1 MAQVA
6 PADPGRVCVSITWFA
21 PWLVL
26 AAYALLIWVMTP
38 RAISAAQF
46 FGGGSRRGVPPG
58 AWLLGVSAA
67 MSWVM
72 AKSVYNAMN
81 LSASFG
87 FIGGLAYGSYWLSFI
102 VVGIAVYFMRTRG
115 GYTSLPQFLRHKYGA
130 SAAKMFMVVIAIR
143 LFNEVWS
150 NTKVT
155 SQFFGPEGSAPYWT
169 AAVVMT
175 AFTVYYSLR
184 GGLRSSIL
192 TDAMQAL
199 VMAVLLV
206 VMLAALT
213 PGFVEHG
220 FPSVATGEV
229 SPTMHA
235 GGLTFLALALVQCL
249 SYGFH
254 DPVLTDRAFVSR
266 PASMVQAF
274 IVAAILGGVLIALFS
289 LAGVYALAV
298 DVSTEAPIP
307 VAVPAVIG
315 LWMAL
320 LFNAVMLTSA
330 GSTLDSTFSSTA
342 KFVSRDWPAEQG
354 ECTAPQ
360 VRRGRWAMAAIAI
373 IGNLP
378 LLSLYIKGVGPAV
391 IAATTISGTAIM
403 GLAPIFL
410 LGWLPSVGRL
420 SFSLAFWPGM
430 GIGVLKVAE
439 VFGGVSVF
447 PSSIDIGVGAYAQDL
462 GINVWGLA
470 ICTTGFLVG
479 SLIGSRRDVSAAS
492 RVVSDSAQ

>member
-1 MAQVA
+1 M
-6 PADPGRVCVSITWFA
+6 SITWFA

-26 AAYALLIWVMTP
+26 AAYALLIWIMTP

-58 AWLLGVSAA
+58 AWLLGASAA

-72 AKSVYNAMN
+72 AKSVYNAMS

-87 FIGGLAYGSYWLSFI
+87 VIGGIAYGSYWLSFI

-130 SAAKMFMVVIAIR
+130 TAAKMFMVVIAIR

-155 SQFFGPEGSAPYWT
+155 SQFFGPEGSTPYWT
-169 AAVVMT
+169 AAIVMT
-175 AFTVYYSLR
+175 AFTAYYSLR

-192 TDAMQAL
+192 TDAMQTL
-199 VMAVLLV
+199 LMAVLLV
-206 VMLAALT
+206 VMLVTLT
-213 PGFVEHG
+213 PTFAEHG
-220 FPSVATGEV
+220 FPSVANGEV
-229 SPTMHA
+229 SSAMRA

-266 PASMVQAF
+266 PASMLRAF
-274 IVAAILGGVLIALFS
+274 VIAAILGGGLIALFS

-298 DVSTEAPIP
+298 DVPTDSSVP

-330 GSTLDSTFSSTA
+330 GSTLDSTFSSAA
-342 KFVSRDWPAEQG
+342 KFVSRDWPGKQG
-354 ECTAPQ
+354 ECTIPQ
-360 VRRGRWAMAAIAI
+360 VRKGRWAMAAIAVL
-373 IGNLP
+373 GNLP

-410 LGWLPSVGRL
+410 LGWLPSAGRL

-430 GIGVLKVAE
+430 AIGVLKVIEA
-439 VFGGVSVF
+439 FGGVSVF
-447 PSSIDIGVGAYAQDL
+447 PPWIDIGVGTYAQDL
-462 GINVWGLA
+462 GINVWGLVV
-470 ICTTGFLVG
+470 CTTGFLIG
-479 SLIGSRRDVSAAS
+479 SLIANRRGVSAAS
-492 RVVSDSAQ
+492 RVVSNSAC

>member
-1 MAQVA
+1 VN
-6 PADPGRVCVSITWFA
+6 TTLFA
-21 PWLVL
+21 PWLVF
-26 AAYALLIWVMTP
+26 AAYALLIWIMTP
-38 RAISAAQF
+38 GAISAAQF
-46 FGGGSRRGVPPG
+46 FGGGSRRGVAPG
-58 AWLLGVSAA
+58 AWLLGVSTA

-102 VVGIAVYFMRTRG
+102 VVGTAVYFMRTRG
-115 GYTSLPQFLRHKYGA
+115 GYTSLPQFLRYKYGA

-155 SQFFGPEGSAPYWT
+155 SQFFGPEGSTPYWT
-169 AAVVMT
+169 AAIVMT
-175 AFTVYYSLR
+175 VFTAYYSLR

-192 TDAMQAL
+192 TDAIQTL
-199 VMAVLLV
+199 LMAVLLV
-206 VMLAALT
+206 VMLVALT
-213 PGFVEHG
+213 PGFVDHG
-220 FPSVATGEV
+220 FPSTATGAV
-229 SPTMHA
+229 SPAMHA

-266 PASMVQAF
+266 PANMVRAF
-274 IVAAILGGVLIALFS
+274 IIAAILGGGFIALFS

-298 DVSTEAPIP
+298 GVPTDSPVP

-320 LFNAVMLTSA
+320 LFNAIMLTSA
-330 GSTLDSTFSSTA
+330 GSTLDSTFSSAA
-342 KFVSRDWPAEQG
+342 KFVSRDWPAEHG
-354 ECTAPQ
+354 EYTTPQ
-360 VRRGRWAMAAIAI
+360 VRRGRWAMAAIAVM
-373 IGNLP
+373 GNLP

-391 IAATTISGTAIM
+391 IAATTISGTAVM
-403 GLAPIFL
+403 GLGPIFL
-410 LGWLPSVGRL
+410 LSWLPSAGRL
-420 SFSLAFWPGM
+420 SFSLAFWPGVA
-430 GIGVLKVAE
+430 IGVLKIIEA
-439 VFGGVSVF
+439 FGGVSVF
-447 PSSIDIGVGAYAQDL
+447 PSSINIGVGSYAQDL

-470 ICTTGFLVG
+470 VCTTGFLIG
-479 SLIGSRRDVSAAS
+479 SLIGSRRSVSAAS
-492 RVVSDSAQ
+492 RVVSNSAR

>member
-1 MAQVA
+1 MNTV
-6 PADPGRVCVSITWFA
+6 FLA

-26 AAYALLIWVMTP
+26 AAYAALIWMMTP
-38 RAISAAQF
+38 RATSAAQF
-46 FGGGSRRGVPPG
+46 FGGGSSRGVPPG

-72 AKSVYNAMN
+72 AKSVYNAMD

-87 FIGGLAYGSYWLSFI
+87 VIGGLAYGAYWLSFI
-102 VVGIAVYFMRTRG
+102 VVGVAIYLMRTRG
-115 GYTSLPQFLRHKYGA
+115 GYTSLPQFLRTKYGV
-130 SAAKMFMVVIAIR
+130 AATKVFMIVIAIR
-143 LFNEVWS
+143 LFNEIWS

-155 SQFFGPEGSAPYWT
+155 SQFFGAEGSASYWT

-192 TDAMQAL
+192 TDAMQTLLMAL
-199 VMAVLLV
+199 LLGAVLI
-206 VMLAALT
+206 ALT
-213 PGFVEHG
+213 PGFAEHG
-220 FPSVATGEV
+220 FPTVASGGVT
-229 SPTMHA
+229 PAMQA
-235 GGLTFLALALVQCL
+235 GGFTFLALALVQCL

-266 PASMVQAF
+266 PASMMRAF
-274 IVAAILGGVLIALFS
+274 VVAAILGGLLIGLFG

-298 DVSTEAPIP
+298 GVPDDVPVP
-307 VAVPAVIG
+307 VAVPTVLG

-342 KFVSRDWPAEQG
+342 KFAARDWRGATDDFTE
-354 ECTAPQ
+354 AQ
-360 VRRGRWAMAAIAI
+360 VRRGRWAMAAVAI

-378 LLSLYIKGVGPAV
+378 LLSLYIKGIGPAV
-391 IAATTISGTAIM
+391 IAATTISGTAVM

-410 LGWLPSVGRL
+410 LSWLPGVGPR
-420 SFSLAFWPGM
+420 SFYYAFWPGLA
-430 GIGVLKVAE
+430 IGVLKAIE
-439 VFGGVSVF
+439 TFGGVMLL
-447 PSSIDIGVGAYAQDL
+447 PSFLDLGVGPYAQDL
-462 GINVWGLA
+462 GLNVWGLGL
-470 ICTTGFLVG
+470 CTAGFVFGTVLENRRRVG
-479 SLIGSRRDVSAAS
+479 YKQPALTPDSR
-492 RVVSDSAQ
+492 

>member
-26 AAYALLIWVMTP
+26 AVYALLIWVMTP

-206 VMLAALT
+206 VMLAVLT
-213 PGFVEHG
+213 PEFAEHG
-220 FPSVATGEV
+220 FPSVATGGV
-229 SPTMHA
+229 SPAMHA

-266 PASMVQAF
+266 PASMVRAF

-298 DVSTEAPIP
+298 DVSTDAPIP

-378 LLSLYIKGVGPAV
+378 LLSLY
-391 IAATTISGTAIM
+391 SGNRGDYDQRHCDHGARAYLSV
-403 GLAPIFL
+403 GLAAISRALEL
-410 LGWLPSVGRL
+410 LASILAGYGHRGAQGRRSLRRGLGLSVVDRYWCRCLRPGSGYQRL
-420 SFSLAFWPGM
+420 
-430 GIGVLKVAE
+430 GIGHLYDGLSGWFADRE
-439 VFGGVSVF
+439 
-447 PSSIDIGVGAYAQDL
+447 SS
-462 GINVWGLA
+462 
-470 ICTTGFLVG
+470 
-479 SLIGSRRDVSAAS
+479 
-492 RVVSDSAQ
+492 